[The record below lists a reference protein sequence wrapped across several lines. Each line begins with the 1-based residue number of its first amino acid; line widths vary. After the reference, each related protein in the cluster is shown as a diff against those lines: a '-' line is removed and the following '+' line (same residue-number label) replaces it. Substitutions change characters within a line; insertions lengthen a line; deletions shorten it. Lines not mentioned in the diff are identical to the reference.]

1 MFYGN
6 EAKPG
11 LRKTRAAIQICA
23 IHPPPVHE
31 CEYVC
36 DQNTRG
42 RHVHVLVR
50 WAIKEKKN
58 SPPEYLESLAR
69 AIFERRP
76 YRPDVAGRA
85 PAAGLNFGDW
95 FVGEEKASF

>member
-1 MFYGN
+1 MRGNVVYAFIRSSGTMFYGN

-50 WAIKEKKN
+50 WAIKEIAAIKEKKFPLP
-58 SPPEYLESLAR
+58 S
-69 AIFERRP
+69 I
-76 YRPDVAGRA
+76 
-85 PAAGLNFGDW
+85 
-95 FVGEEKASF
+95 